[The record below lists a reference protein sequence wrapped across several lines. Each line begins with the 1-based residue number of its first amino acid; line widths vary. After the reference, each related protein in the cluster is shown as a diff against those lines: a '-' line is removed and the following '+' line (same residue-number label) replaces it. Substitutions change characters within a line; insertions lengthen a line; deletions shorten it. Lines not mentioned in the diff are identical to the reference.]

1 MAESM
6 AESPACDAGA
16 STATHSSRHVDLV
29 VKLGGAA
36 ITHKG
41 SEVEHLNEPVLRSVA
56 QTIAQTIQELRTE
69 GRCPNVVVVHGA
81 GSFGHQFAKQYG
93 VASGGNGTLRVGTD
107 DSSNRRLRLGIAKT
121 RASVCRLNSL
131 VVAALVDAGVNA
143 VGVSP
148 YGGWWTRD
156 GGKTL
161 DLARTKPAIDSLRRT
176 VDAGLVAVVHG
187 DVVLDSKSDCA
198 ILSGD
203 TIVRQLCFDLKPKR
217 AVFVTDVPGI
227 FDKPPPKP
235 NGGKRKRSAKNSE
248 TLSLLREVCLDASVS
263 GNNDDPWHATRV
275 AVGVTIADDGGV
287 IFPETTG
294 TVENGIVAGKTI
306 TSATVELA
314 AGAAGVADVTGGIA
328 GKMREAARVAS
339 LGVDVYVSNA
349 LRDGSAA
356 AIRGRVDRDTLLV
369 AQDTLDL
376 VLDGNGEKPRPWFGT
391 LVRGVKIH
399 ECDAIATE
407 ARGCDKHELTAE
419 KARKRGVEGRLS
431 ACLRNVVST

>member
-1 MAESM
+1 MRLVSHAHTSPPPPKVHACSPRRALSIDEDKHFSQTFGVVSFARPRYLLPLQVRAKM

-69 GRCPNVVVVHGA
+69 GGCPNVVVVHGA

-248 TLSLLREVCLDASVS
+248 TLSLLREVCLTPPSV
-263 GNNDDPWHATRV
+263 
-275 AVGVTIADDGGV
+275 
-287 IFPETTG
+287 ETT
-294 TVENGIVAGKTI
+294 T
-306 TSATVELA
+306 
-314 AGAAGVADVTGGIA
+314 
-328 GKMREAARVAS
+328 
-339 LGVDVYVSNA
+339 
-349 LRDGSAA
+349 
-356 AIRGRVDRDTLLV
+356 IRGTPRASPWVLLL
-369 AQDTLDL
+369 QT
-376 VLDGNGEKPRPWFGT
+376 
-391 LVRGVKIH
+391 
-399 ECDAIATE
+399 
-407 ARGCDKHELTAE
+407 TA
-419 KARKRGVEGRLS
+419 V
-431 ACLRNVVST
+431 